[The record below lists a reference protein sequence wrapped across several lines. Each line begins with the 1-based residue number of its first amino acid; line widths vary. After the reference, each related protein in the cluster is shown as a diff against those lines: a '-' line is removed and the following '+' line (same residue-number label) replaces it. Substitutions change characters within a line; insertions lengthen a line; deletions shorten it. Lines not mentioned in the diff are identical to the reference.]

1 MESPNQGTGITDSMR
16 TCLKVQT
23 ELQNIGK
30 SLQCPL
36 CLYTLQSPT
45 LLPCNHA
52 FCKKCILANFDPV
65 NNRTISA
72 SSGKATYKNQCP
84 ICKINCNKR
93 GMNESAHLGDIVRAY
108 KKTLRSFGL
117 IPVAYDD
124 KEGIAMTQIEES
136 FDYNNPSED
145 DTSKEKAKAPSLNQ
159 CYEHLEVARGMRD
172 QLQLAV
178 KTIEADLDSANDSSH
193 QTKAKEMEKRN
204 EMKKYQ
210 FLLEDQNKVVKA
222 DNRFLLE
229 AAVKKQKR
237 NSKSTETAKV
247 AFAQDLESSEIPTE
261 ASGNVHLGQ
270 KSDDSVDS
278 EKSNC
283 QLSSQNE
290 IEEEHNDDD
299 DDTVEQVENTQS
311 RFSRAL
317 NAIQMSDFALSE
329 IPESQNQE
337 SQEFYSLDQGVEA
350 RNLSQSDIIMTTQD
364 MMDEVREKEA
374 ADRSGEWHEKEVEL
388 EEQLNNRVQE
398 NTEDKISA
406 NENTEDKKSTSSAS
420 STALEATL
428 NGRNKANSQLSE
440 RFFTAE
446 SQQEDQEKE
455 ENSVT
460 QNKNTCTFEKGT
472 IVIVADRTWPGV
484 NKIGGVAK
492 VQRVHTSEAGVKYDV
507 AYVLGGREKLVD
519 SAFVKLH
526 IEDSGSFISETKKAE
541 STSTKAE
548 QDNTTSSIGTNSRTR
563 KSRRVDERK
572 MVEQWVATID
582 AEEEKS
588 EKKNKSKPKDG
599 ISQMKPKPKL
609 KESKSK
615 RKLGED
621 DEKNTSDNTEPKSQ
635 SKRKRS
641 ARSTKLSV
649 DNSIESSTIK
659 ETSTVVEKMA
669 DKSQSQG
676 VLESN
681 NPCTFQEV
689 FDAALKKYQPI
700 LETGG
705 SKKKI
710 FITTSSLSN
719 KESKIVK
726 DMVRQF
732 SKTKI
737 PVKLLQDF
745 NPYKTSVL
753 ITPSQSSSGE
763 KRADLRTMKAM
774 RAALNGIPIIDPSW
788 CQSCI
793 KEDKL
798 LFDRAHCVSSLPT
811 KVPLYTSN
819 VENVSEV
826 LDLPRDFPTASYGVF
841 AAAASTKP
849 LFGNELFYLAGNEWK
864 SNTTMTKDVKLLI
877 VEGGGGILTSVQQVT
892 KAIER
897 DLDDQRSSIVIL
909 CDGSQT
915 DSTSGMTKPLS
926 KVISNAM
933 KSGSK
938 ISSVTVVNSKW
949 IFDCIS
955 CARLLEHDHY
965 PPDSPSAKKM
975 WRLQDESTDED
986 QMESV

>member
-93 GMNESAHLGDIVRAY
+93 GMNESDHLGDIVRAY

-117 IPVAYDD
+117 TPIAYDD

-136 FDYNNPSED
+136 FDYDNHSED

-178 KTIEADLDSANDSSH
+178 KTMEADLDSANDSSH
-193 QTKAKEMEKRN
+193 QNKAKESEKRN

-237 NSKSTETAKV
+237 NSKSMETAKV

-283 QLSSQNE
+283 QLSQNE
-290 IEEEHNDDD
+290 IEEENNDDD
-299 DDTVEQVENTQS
+299 DDKVEQVENTQS
-311 RFSRAL
+311 RFSRAI

-329 IPESQNQE
+329 IPESQNQD
-337 SQEFYSLDQGVEA
+337 SQEFYSLDQGLGA
-350 RNLSQSDIIMTTQD
+350 RNLSQGDIIMTTQD

-374 ADRSGEWHEKEVEL
+374 ADRSGEWYEKEVEL

-398 NTEDKISA
+398 NTKDKIPLD
-406 NENTEDKKSTSSAS
+406 ENTGDKKSSSVS
-420 STALEATL
+420 SSALEATL
-428 NGRNKANSQLSE
+428 NGRNKASSQLSE

-446 SQQEDQEKE
+446 SQQEDQQKE
-455 ENSVT
+455 ETSAT

-526 IEDSGSFISETKKAE
+526 IEDSGSFISETKKTE

-548 QDNTTSSIGTNSRTR
+548 QDSTKSSAIGTNSRTR

-572 MVEQWVATID
+572 MVEQWVAMID
-582 AEEEKS
+582 AEEGKS

-599 ISQMKPKPKL
+599 IIKIKP

-621 DEKNTSDNTEPKSQ
+621 DENNASDNTEQKSR
-635 SKRKRS
+635 SKRKRT
-641 ARSTKLSV
+641 ARSTKTSV
-649 DNSIESSTIK
+649 NNSIE
-659 ETSTVVEKMA
+659 TSTTKKTSTAVEKIA
-669 DKSQSQG
+669 DKSQSQEI
-676 VLESN
+676 LESN
-681 NPCTFQEV
+681 NPCTFQEI
-689 FDAALKKYQPI
+689 FDAASKKYQPI

-705 SKKKI
+705 TKKKI

-719 KESKIVK
+719 NENKIVK
-726 DMVRQF
+726 EMVQQF
-732 SKTKI
+732 SKTNV

-745 NPYKTSVL
+745 NPYKTNIL
-753 ITPSQSSSGE
+753 ITPSQSSSGD
-763 KRADLRTMKAM
+763 KRAGMRTMKAM

-798 LFDRAHCVSSLPT
+798 LFDRAYCISSLPT

-841 AAAASTKP
+841 AAAVSTKP
-849 LFGNELFYLAGNEWK
+849 LFSNELFYLAGNEWK

-877 VEGGGGILTSVQQVT
+877 VEGGGEILTSVQQVT

-926 KVISNAM
+926 KVISNAI

-938 ISSVTVVNSKW
+938 ISSVTVVKSKW

-986 QMESV
+986 QMENV

>member
-93 GMNESAHLGDIVRAY
+93 GMNESDHLGDIVRAY

-136 FDYNNPSED
+136 FDYDNPSED
-145 DTSKEKAKAPSLNQ
+145 DASKEKAKAPSLNQ

-178 KTIEADLDSANDSSH
+178 KTMEADLDSANDSSH
-193 QTKAKEMEKRN
+193 QNKAKESEKRN

-247 AFAQDLESSEIPTE
+247 AFAQDLEGSEIPTE
-261 ASGNVHLGQ
+261 TSGNISLGQ

-283 QLSSQNE
+283 QLCSQNE

-299 DDTVEQVENTQS
+299 DDDDMGEQVIENTQH
-311 RFSRAL
+311 RVSRAL

-337 SQEFYSLDQGVEA
+337 SQEFYSLDQGLGA
-350 RNLSQSDIIMTTQD
+350 RNLSQGDIIMTTQD

-388 EEQLNNRVQE
+388 EEQLNNRLQE

-406 NENTEDKKSTSSAS
+406 DGSTADKKSSAVSS
-420 STALEATL
+420 ALEATT
-428 NGRNKANSQLSE
+428 NGRHKASSQLSE

-526 IEDSGSFISETKKAE
+526 IEDSGSFISETKKTE
-541 STSTKAE
+541 SSSTKGV
-548 QDNTTSSIGTNSRTR
+548 TSSTIGTESRTR

-572 MVEQWVATID
+572 MVEQWVAMID
-582 AEEEKS
+582 AKEEKN
-588 EKKNKSKPKDG
+588 EKKNKSKPKEET
-599 ISQMKPKPKL
+599 IQMKPKQ
-609 KESKSK
+609 KESTAK
-615 RKLGED
+615 RKLEED
-621 DEKNTSDNTEPKSQ
+621 DKNNTSDNAEQKSR
-635 SKRKRS
+635 SKRKRV
-641 ARSTKLSV
+641 ARSTKISV
-649 DNSIESSTIK
+649 NNSIESSTIK
-659 ETSTVVEKMA
+659 ETSPVVEKMA
-669 DKSQSQG
+669 DKSQSQEIP
-676 VLESN
+676 ESN

-689 FDAALKKYQPI
+689 SDAALKKYQPI

-726 DMVRQF
+726 EMVRQF
-732 SKTKI
+732 SKTNV

-753 ITPSQSSSGE
+753 ITPSQSSFGE
-763 KRADLRTMKAM
+763 KRADMRTMKAM

-798 LFDRAHCVSSLPT
+798 LFDRAHCISSLPT
-811 KVPLYTSN
+811 KVPIYSSN
-819 VENVSEV
+819 VANVSEV
-826 LDLPRDFPTASYGVF
+826 LELPRDFPTASYGVF
-841 AAAASTKP
+841 AAATSTKP
-849 LFGNELFYLAGNEWK
+849 LFGNQLFYLAGNEWK
-864 SNTTMTKDVKLLI
+864 SNTTMTKDVKLII

-897 DLDDQRSSIVIL
+897 DLDDERSSIVIL

-915 DSTSGMTKPLS
+915 DSTSGITKPLS
-926 KVISNAM
+926 KVISNAV
-933 KSGSK
+933 KSSSK
-938 ISSVTVVNSKW
+938 ASSVTVVNSKW

-975 WRLQDESTDED
+975 WRLQDESTGGD
-986 QMESV
+986 QMEDV